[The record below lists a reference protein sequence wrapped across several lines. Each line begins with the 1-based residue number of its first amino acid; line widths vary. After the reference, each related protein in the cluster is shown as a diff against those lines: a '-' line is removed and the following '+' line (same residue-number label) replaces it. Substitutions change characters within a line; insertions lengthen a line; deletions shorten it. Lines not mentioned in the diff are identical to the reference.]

1 MKGAAYAILTLPG
14 KSICGKSVQ
23 GREEKMK
30 AFEIRTAGID
40 SLHFCNREIQ
50 KPGPGEVLV
59 RVRASSINYRD
70 YLNIL
75 DPVGR
80 GVPLPRTPNSDGAG
94 KVIEVGDGV
103 SSFKPGDR
111 VIGTFFQRWI
121 GGPISSDAMASA
133 MGGAVDGVLAEY
145 VVLNEFG
152 LVAMPQHLTFE
163 EASTLPCAALTA
175 WHSLIEMGRLKAGE
189 TVLLLGTGGVSI
201 LALQFA
207 MMSGAKVIITS
218 SSDEKLTRAK
228 AMGAWQTINYK
239 ANPDWE
245 KIVLDMT
252 GGIGVDHVVEVGGAG
267 TIERSV
273 EAVRVGGTI
282 GMIGVLTQGQ
292 LNATAIMRKSIRLQG
307 IYVGSRCMF
316 ENMNKAIAAHEMRPV
331 VDRTFPLEDAR
342 AAFHC
347 MDKAGH
353 FGKIVVT
360 V

>member
-1 MKGAAYAILTLPG
+1 
-14 KSICGKSVQ
+14 
-23 GREEKMK
+23 MK
-30 AFEIRTAGID
+30 AYEIRTAGID
-40 SLHFCNREIQ
+40 ALQLCDREIP
-50 KPGPGEVLV
+50 KPGRGEVLV

-70 YLNIL
+70 YLNVL

-94 KVIEVGDGV
+94 EVIEVGDGV
-103 SSFKPGDR
+103 SRFKPADR

-121 GGPISSDAMASA
+121 GGSISSDAMASA
-133 MGGAVDGVLAEY
+133 MGGAADGVLAEY
-145 VVLNEFG
+145 VVLNENG
-152 LVAMPQHLTFE
+152 LVAMPAHLTFE

-175 WHSLIEMGRLKAGE
+175 WHSLIEMGQLKAGE

-207 MMSGAKVIITS
+207 VMSGARVIITS
-218 SSDEKLTRAK
+218 SSDEKLVRAK

-245 KIVLDMT
+245 KIVVDMT
-252 GGIGVDHVVEVGGAG
+252 SGLGVDHVVEVGGAG
-267 TIERSV
+267 TVERSI

-282 GMIGVLTQGQ
+282 GMIGVLTQGT
-292 LNATAIMRKSIRLQG
+292 LNATAVMRKSIRLQG
-307 IYVGSRCMF
+307 IYVGSRSMF

-331 VDRTFPLEDAR
+331 VDSIFPLEDAK

-347 MDKAGH
+347 MEKAGH
-353 FGKIVVT
+353 FGKIVIT

>member
-1 MKGAAYAILTLPG
+1 
-14 KSICGKSVQ
+14 
-23 GREEKMK
+23 MK
-30 AFEIRTAGID
+30 AYEIRSAGID
-40 SLHFCNREIQ
+40 ALHLCDREIK

-70 YLNIL
+70 YLNVL

-94 KVIEVGDGV
+94 EVIEVGDGV
-103 SSFKPGDR
+103 TRFKPGDR

-121 GGPISSDAMASA
+121 GGQISGDAMASA
-133 MGGAVDGVLAEY
+133 MGGAVDGVLAEN
-145 VVLNEFG
+145 VVLNENG
-152 LVAMPQHLTFE
+152 LIAMPAHLTFE

-175 WHSLIEMGRLKAGE
+175 WHSLVEMGGLKAGE

-207 MMSGAKVIITS
+207 VMSGAKVIITS
-218 SSDEKLTRAK
+218 SSDEKLVRAK

-245 KIVLDMT
+245 KTVLDMT
-252 GGIGVDHVVEVGGAG
+252 GGLGVDHVVEVGGSG
-267 TIERSV
+267 TVERSV

-282 GMIGVLTQGQ
+282 GMIGVLTQGT
-292 LNATAIMRKSIRLQG
+292 LNATAVMRKSIRLQG

-331 VDRTFPLEDAR
+331 VDRTFPLEDAS

-347 MDKAGH
+347 MDQAGH
-353 FGKIVVT
+353 FGKIVIT